1 MYFDFCIYC
10 AMCGNAMF
18 RSKVDK
24 WVDSNHTMCS
34 KKCYDLFQDQNTKF
48 IMRKK
53 IT

>member
-1 MYFDFCIYC
+1 
-10 AMCGNAMF
+10 MCGNAMF